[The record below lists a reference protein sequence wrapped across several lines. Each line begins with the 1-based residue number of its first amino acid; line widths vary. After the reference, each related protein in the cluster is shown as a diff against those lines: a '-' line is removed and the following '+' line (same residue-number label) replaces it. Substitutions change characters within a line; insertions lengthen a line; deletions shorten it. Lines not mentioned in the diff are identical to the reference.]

1 MSKIKW
7 FGPVVAIVLLA
18 LAMGSPT
25 LNAKGK
31 PGGGGGGGGGGVTP
45 AGTVYFFGSC
55 PNCETGAA
63 WIAAIL

>member
-25 LNAKGK
+25 LNAKASRVAEEVEVAVG
-31 PGGGGGGGGGGVTP
+31 
-45 AGTVYFFGSC
+45 
-55 PNCETGAA
+55 
-63 WIAAIL
+63 